1 MPYHFVIHRCTG
13 TYEVIIFQPGFR
25 PNNMEHTYNRDEE
38 FVRFGYISGTDGDKL
53 SYAKQASEG
62 SFIVLDRQTFIKA
75 KHVHASVPKDANSN
89 AIVFALTKETNSKLV
104 HWSPLTK
111 TRWSR
116 NLQIHFELKH
126 SYFQR
131 LHNALDKIS
140 FESIKK
146 IMPNCENFADDNG
159 RHWNPGKPEHE
170 HLELDSYQQRA
181 LRTIL
186 NCSPGAPVLVTGP
199 FGTGKTR
206 LLARAAYEILKSP
219 RSKVLI
225 CAHHQAS
232 VDTFVKILGEV
243 IDNDI
248 MIRVIPN
255 KSYHSKIRD
264 EYYHLFVPKY
274 EVNYSLENTGIRLVI
289 TTLGTSNLRI
299 RSKFS
304 HILIDEGAQTREPE
318 IISPLHFARESTK
331 IIIAGDHLQVLYLI
345 ANNSHLGYVMLILSQ
360 KHITPGFDKSVFNAS
375 SL

>member
-1 MPYHFVIHRCTG
+1 MHYLFHRCTG
-13 TYEVIIFQPGFR
+13 TYEVTIFQPGFK
-25 PNNMEHTYNRDEE
+25 PGNMEHNRDEV
-38 FVRFGYISGTDGDKL
+38 FVRFGYISGSEGDKL

-62 SFIVLDRQTFIKA
+62 SFIVLDGHTFIKV
-75 KHVHASVPKDANSN
+75 KHVHAYVPKDANSN
-89 AIVFALTKETNSKLV
+89 AIVFGLTKEANSKLV
-104 HWSPLTK
+104 WWSALAK

-116 NLQIHFELKH
+116 SLQVHFELKH

-131 LHNALDKIS
+131 LHTALDRIN
-140 FESIKK
+140 FESIMK
-146 IMPNCENFADDNG
+146 IMPNHENFADDSE
-159 RHWNPGKPEHE
+159 RRYWNPGKPEHKD
-170 HLELDSYQQRA
+170 LELDSYQQRA

-219 RSKVLI
+219 RSRVLI

-232 VDTFVKILGEV
+232 VDTFVKILGKV

-255 KSYHSKIRD
+255 ESYRSQIRD

-274 EVNYSLENTGIRLVI
+274 KVCYSLEEAGIRLVI

-331 IIIAGDHLQVLYLI
+331 IIIAGDHLQV
-345 ANNSHLGYVMLILSQ
+345 
-360 KHITPGFDKSVFNAS
+360 
-375 SL
+375 

>member
-1 MPYHFVIHRCTG
+1 MNIRCAG
-13 TYEVIIFQPGFR
+13 IYEVTIFQPGFK
-25 PNNMEHTYNRDEE
+25 PHNLEHNYRIEE
-38 FVRFGYISGTDGDKL
+38 LFRFGYISCTDGDKL

-62 SFIVLDRQTFIKA
+62 SFIILDKQTYIKV
-75 KHVHASVPKDANSN
+75 KHVHAFVPKDANAN
-89 AIVFALTKETNSKLV
+89 AIVFGLTKEVNSKLV
-104 HWSPLTK
+104 HWSTLAR

-116 NLQIHFELKH
+116 DLQVHFELKH

-131 LHNALDKIS
+131 LHSALDKITS
-140 FESIKK
+140 ESIKK
-146 IMPNCENFADDNG
+146 IMPKSENFADDSEQ
-159 RHWNPGKPEHE
+159 RSWNPGKPEHE

-186 NCSPGAPVLVTGP
+186 NCTPGAPVLVTGP

-255 KSYHSKIRD
+255 ESYHSKIRY
-264 EYYHLFVPKY
+264 EYDHLFVPRY
-274 EVNYSLENTGIRLVI
+274 EVNYSLENVGIRLVI

-318 IISPLHFARESTK
+318 IISPLHFAREYTK
-331 IIIAGDHLQVLYLI
+331 IIIAGDHLQVIIVYF
-345 ANNSHLGYVMLILSQ
+345 ASQ
-360 KHITPGFDKSVFNAS
+360 NTKW
-375 SL
+375 L

>member
-1 MPYHFVIHRCTG
+1 
-13 TYEVIIFQPGFR
+13 
-25 PNNMEHTYNRDEE
+25 MEHNYNRDEE
-38 FVRFGYISGTDGDKL
+38 FVRFGYISGSDGDKL

-62 SFIVLDRQTFIKA
+62 SFIILDKQTFIKV
-75 KHVHASVPKDANSN
+75 KHVHAYVPKDANSN
-89 AIVFALTKETNSKLV
+89 AIVFALTKESNYKLV
-104 HWSPLTK
+104 HWSALAK

-116 NLQIHFELKH
+116 NLQVHFELKH

-131 LHNALDKIS
+131 LHNALGKIS
-140 FESIKK
+140 TESIKK
-146 IMPNCENFADDNG
+146 IMPNRENFADDNG
-159 RHWNPGKPEHE
+159 GRSWNPGKPEHE

-186 NCSPGAPVLVTGP
+186 NCTPGAPVLVTGP

-206 LLARAAYEILKSP
+206 LLARAAYEILKLP

-232 VDTFVKILGEV
+232 VDTFVKILGKV

-248 MIRVIPN
+248 IIRVIPN
-255 KSYHSKIRD
+255 ESYHSRIRD
-264 EYYHLFVPKY
+264 EYDHLFVPKY
-274 EVNYSLENTGIRLVI
+274 EVNYSLEDAGIRLVI

-318 IISPLHFARESTK
+318 IISPLHFAREYTK
-331 IIIAGDHLQVLYLI
+331 IIIAGDHLQVLPIVVCLMFQNSHTEHTYFDESAFIASFLI
-345 ANNSHLGYVMLILSQ
+345 AIGWASAFGLG
-360 KHITPGFDKSVFNAS
+360 
-375 SL
+375 

>member
-1 MPYHFVIHRCTG
+1 MYCRCTG
-13 TYEVIIFQPGFR
+13 RYEVTIFQPGFK
-25 PNNMEHTYNRDEE
+25 PHNLEHNHNRDEV

-62 SFIVLDRQTFIKA
+62 SFIILDNQTFIQV
-75 KHVHASVPKDANSN
+75 KHVHAYVPKDANSN
-89 AIVFALTKETNSKLV
+89 AIVFALTKEANSKLV
-104 HWSPLTK
+104 NWSRLAK

-116 NLQIHFELKH
+116 DLQVHFELKH

-140 FESIKK
+140 SGSIKK
-146 IMPNCENFADDNG
+146 IMPNSENFIEDN
-159 RHWNPGKPEHE
+159 RERSWNPGKPEYE
-170 HLELDSYQQRA
+170 CLELDSYQQRA

-186 NCSPGAPVLVTGP
+186 NCAPGAPVLVTGP

-232 VDTFVKILGEV
+232 VDTFIKILGEV

-255 KSYHSKIRD
+255 ESYHSKIRD
-264 EYYHLFVPKY
+264 KYDHLFVPKY
-274 EVNYSLENTGIRLVI
+274 EVNYSLENAGIRLVV

-318 IISPLHFARESTK
+318 IISPLHFAHEYTK

-345 ANNSHLGYVMLILSQ
+345 VL
-360 KHITPGFDKSVFNAS
+360 KP
-375 SL
+375 

>member
-1 MPYHFVIHRCTG
+1 M
-13 TYEVIIFQPGFR
+13 
-25 PNNMEHTYNRDEE
+25 
-38 FVRFGYISGTDGDKL
+38 
-53 SYAKQASEG
+53 
-62 SFIVLDRQTFIKA
+62 
-75 KHVHASVPKDANSN
+75 
-89 AIVFALTKETNSKLV
+89 
-104 HWSPLTK
+104 
-111 TRWSR
+111 
-116 NLQIHFELKH
+116 
-126 SYFQR
+126 
-131 LHNALDKIS
+131 
-140 FESIKK
+140 
-146 IMPNCENFADDNG
+146 
-159 RHWNPGKPEHE
+159 
-170 HLELDSYQQRA
+170 DSYQQRA

-186 NCSPGAPVLVTGP
+186 NCAPGAPVLVTGP

-255 KSYHSKIRD
+255 ESYHSKIRD
-264 EYYHLFVPKY
+264 EYDHIFVPRY
-274 EVNYSLENTGIRLVI
+274 EVNYSLENAGIRLVI

-318 IISPLHFARESTK
+318 IISPLHFAREHTK

-345 ANNSHLGYVMLILSQ
+345 N
-360 KHITPGFDKSVFNAS
+360 
-375 SL
+375 